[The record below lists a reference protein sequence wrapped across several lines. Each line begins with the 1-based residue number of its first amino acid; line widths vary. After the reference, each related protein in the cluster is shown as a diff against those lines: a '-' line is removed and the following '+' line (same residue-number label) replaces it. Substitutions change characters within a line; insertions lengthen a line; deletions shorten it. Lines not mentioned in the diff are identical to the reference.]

1 MKFVEELNQLITRH
15 LGPKANLFD
24 YSDAVEALLEAGH
37 RLDEEAVTRFSEN
50 EFDAWVDAN
59 VPSD

>member
-1 MKFVEELNQLITRH
+1 MKFVEELNQLI
-15 LGPKANLFD
+15 
-24 YSDAVEALLEAGH
+24 SDAVEALLEAGH

-59 VPSD
+59 VPLD